1 MRTVFR
7 EQSSKKTVT
16 LEEQIMSKEKYPY
29 TFSRKIEAIEF
40 IVLQTLFQYMR
51 RIMQRFLGFMN
62 NIKEV
67 MNDHS

>member
-7 EQSSKKTVT
+7 EQSSKKTVS

>member
-1 MRTVFR
+1 M
-7 EQSSKKTVT
+7 S
-16 LEEQIMSKEKYPY
+16 LEEQIMSEEKYPY

-40 IVLQTLFQYMR
+40 IVLQTLFQHMR

-67 MNDHS
+67 MNEHS

>member
-1 MRTVFR
+1 M
-7 EQSSKKTVT
+7 S
-16 LEEQIMSKEKYPY
+16 LEEQIMSKEKYPC

-67 MNDHS
+67 MNEHS

>member
-1 MRTVFR
+1 
-7 EQSSKKTVT
+7 
-16 LEEQIMSKEKYPY
+16 MSKEKYPY

-62 NIKEV
+62 NIREV
-67 MNDHS
+67 MNEHS

>member
-1 MRTVFR
+1 M
-7 EQSSKKTVT
+7 S

-29 TFSRKIEAIEF
+29 TFSHKTEAIEF

-67 MNDHS
+67 MNEYS

>member
-1 MRTVFR
+1 
-7 EQSSKKTVT
+7 
-16 LEEQIMSKEKYPY
+16 MSEEKYPY

-67 MNDHS
+67 MNEHS

>member
-1 MRTVFR
+1 
-7 EQSSKKTVT
+7 
-16 LEEQIMSKEKYPY
+16 MSKEKYPC

>member
-1 MRTVFR
+1 M
-7 EQSSKKTVT
+7 S

-29 TFSRKIEAIEF
+29 TFSHKKEAIEF

-51 RIMQRFLGFMN
+51 RITQRFLGFMN

-67 MNDHS
+67 MNEHS